1 MNWNAIGAVGEIF
14 GGLAVVLSLV
24 YVAAQLRQ
32 NTEAL
37 RRAASADAISA
48 IRHWNDALIR
58 DPEVGRIFTQGLA
71 GIDSLSEADRI
82 RFITLMVNFFKTYE
96 DLHYQYAKGA
106 MDPEVWA
113 GWEQLGVMYFN
124 TVGMRQYWNER
135 RRIFSVS
142 FQRWMDSISDI
153 APAARN
159 MAEIAA
165 AGVQESRPES

>member
-1 MNWNAIGAVGEIF
+1 MNWNAIGALGEIF

-32 NTEAL
+32 NTQAL

-58 DPEVGRIFTQGLA
+58 DPEVGRIFTQGLT

-82 RFITLMVNFFKTYE
+82 RFLTLMVNFFKTYE
-96 DLHYQYAKGA
+96 DLYYQYANGA

-135 RRIFSVS
+135 RPIFSAS
-142 FQRWMDSISDI
+142 FQRWMDSISDLP
-153 APAARN
+153 PAERN
-159 MAEIAA
+159 IAEIAS
-165 AGVQESRPES
+165 AGVTEPPPGS